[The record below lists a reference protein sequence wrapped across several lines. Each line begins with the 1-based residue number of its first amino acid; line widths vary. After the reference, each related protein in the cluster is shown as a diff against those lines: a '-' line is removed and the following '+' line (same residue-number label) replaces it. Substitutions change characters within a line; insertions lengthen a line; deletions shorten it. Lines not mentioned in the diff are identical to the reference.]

1 MQVVFVP
8 FLGNLF
14 SIRAEADDHHHE
26 SGRFRPL
33 SREPFF
39 NENGEPKLDSV
50 DGKCFRP
57 LSWGLFF
64 NFLQETVE
72 VWEQVHGQISSP
84 FLGTFFQL
92 VNATE

>member
-1 MQVVFVP
+1 MFRDDWSGQVD
-8 FLGNLF
+8 
-14 SIRAEADDHHHE
+14 A
-26 SGRFRPL
+26 SGFRPL

-64 NFLQETVE
+64 NDYTEDEFINWCNGVF
-72 VWEQVHGQISSP
+72 VP
-84 FLGTFFQL
+84 FLGDFFSIKSMIS
-92 VNATE
+92 NKER

>member
-1 MQVVFVP
+1 MFRDDWSGQVD
-8 FLGNLF
+8 
-14 SIRAEADDHHHE
+14 A
-26 SGRFRPL
+26 SGFRPL

-64 NFLQETVE
+64 N
-72 VWEQVHGQISSP
+72 
-84 FLGTFFQL
+84 
-92 VNATE
+92 

>member
-1 MQVVFVP
+1 MFRDDWSGQVD
-8 FLGNLF
+8 
-14 SIRAEADDHHHE
+14 A
-26 SGRFRPL
+26 SGFRPL

-64 NFLQETVE
+64 NYY
-72 VWEQVHGQISSP
+72 G
-84 FLGTFFQL
+84 
-92 VNATE
+92 